1 MKFARWCV
9 TCYICI
15 CFFEE
20 KRTNKG
26 LFITKNVIFAPS
38 VILCNRFLAAIGGN
52 IYFCIVRTDNPIVE
66 RFKKIKKM
74 KKLILMS
81 IMAVV
86 CLMTASAQKTV
97 VSQSNQNIYNAV
109 EQMPE
114 FPGGMPAMMEF
125 LQTNIKYPKDAIKQ
139 NVGGRVMVMFVVETD
154 GSLSNVRVARKV
166 FPSLD
171 AEAVRVVKA
180 MPKWKPGKEKG
191 RAVRV
196 NFTMPVVFSIKK

>member
-1 MKFARWCV
+1 
-9 TCYICI
+9 
-15 CFFEE
+15 
-20 KRTNKG
+20 
-26 LFITKNVIFAPS
+26 
-38 VILCNRFLAAIGGN
+38 
-52 IYFCIVRTDNPIVE
+52 
-66 RFKKIKKM
+66 
-74 KKLILMS
+74 MS

-196 NFTMPVVFSIKK
+196 NFTMPIVFSLKK

>member
-1 MKFARWCV
+1 
-9 TCYICI
+9 
-15 CFFEE
+15 
-20 KRTNKG
+20 
-26 LFITKNVIFAPS
+26 
-38 VILCNRFLAAIGGN
+38 
-52 IYFCIVRTDNPIVE
+52 
-66 RFKKIKKM
+66 
-74 KKLILMS
+74 
-81 IMAVV
+81 MAVV

>member
-1 MKFARWCV
+1 
-9 TCYICI
+9 
-15 CFFEE
+15 
-20 KRTNKG
+20 
-26 LFITKNVIFAPS
+26 
-38 VILCNRFLAAIGGN
+38 
-52 IYFCIVRTDNPIVE
+52 
-66 RFKKIKKM
+66 M
-74 KKLILMS
+74 KKLILLS

-139 NVGGRVMVMFVVETD
+139 NVGGRVMVMFVVEPD